1 MTSLQPLFY
10 KRLVADLHIPDLT
23 DEQLAEELHWLA
35 RQADFVAGVLTNQH
49 QIPLAL
55 QILRGTGVAV
65 GTAAAF
71 PLGGV
76 PLVAMLVQI
85 EEAVRAGATWVEVVL
100 PREHLHT
107 GEQTA
112 ARSEIEG
119 LLALIRDLPHKPV
132 LILDVETLSPEQ
144 TQAAATLVAVA
155 GAALKTCTGVNRV
168 TTPEQVEALRA
179 LPGPPLEIHAAGC
192 QTAEEALSLLQV
204 GAKRVTTST
213 PRMVLQGLEMLEK
226 LVRGD
231 IHLTHQALARYIDQ
245 TNLNP
250 DASADE
256 MADFFREVREWGF
269 RTAAIMPAWVPLA
282 TEILAGSDSSI
293 VSSVGYPLGSYSTA
307 SKVAETRWSIENG
320 RADLEIDMVMNIS
333 LLKSGRHS
341 DVEREIRAVMEAA
354 AGHTF
359 KVIIEAPLLSREEV
373 ITASQIAVQCGVD
386 FIKTS
391 TGFRAFKGMRPSTAD
406 DVHLIRRAIG
416 DQVAIKIAGGV
427 FRLEQALRAIEAGA
441 TRIGTIAGKPIVS
454 AYKHYVNPTILAG

>member
-1 MTSLQPLFY
+1 MTTLHALLH
-10 KRLVADLHIPDLT
+10 KRLIADLLTPDLT
-23 DEQLAEELHWLA
+23 DEQLTEELHWLA
-35 RQADFVAGVLTNQH
+35 RQADFVAGVLTSQH

-55 QILRGTGVAV
+55 QMLHGTGVAV

-71 PLGGV
+71 PLGGI
-76 PLVAMLVQI
+76 PLVAAHAQV
-85 EEAVRAGATWVEVVL
+85 EEAVRAGAAWVEVVL
-100 PREHLHT
+100 PLERLHT
-107 GEQTA
+107 GDLA
-112 ARSEIEG
+112 GARSDIEVLIALMRG
-119 LLALIRDLPHKPV
+119 LPYKPV
-132 LILDVETLSPEQ
+132 LILDVQRLSAEQ
-144 TQAAATLVAVA
+144 TQAAAALVAA
-155 GAALKTCTGVNRV
+155 SGAALKTCTGVNRV
-168 TTPEQVEALRA
+168 TSPEQVRSLRA
-179 LPGPPLEIHAAGC
+179 LPGPPTEIHAAGC
-192 QTAEEALSLLQV
+192 QTAEEALDLLQA
-204 GAKRVTTST
+204 GAARVTTGA
-213 PRMVLQGLEMLEK
+213 PRAVLQGLEMLEK

-231 IHLTHQALARYIDQ
+231 IHLTHQALTRYIDQ

-256 MADFFREVREWGF
+256 MAAFFREVREWGF

-293 VSSVGYPLGSYSTA
+293 VSSVGYPLGTYATA

-341 DVEREIRAVMEAA
+341 DVERDVRAVVEAA
-354 AGHTF
+354 AGHTV

-373 ITASQIAVQCGVD
+373 ITASQIAAQRGVD

-416 DQVAIKIAGGV
+416 ERVAIKIAGGV

-454 AYKHYVNPTILAG
+454 AYQHYCAVNDKLS